1 MRPAEHVRA
10 SVTNDGLVV
19 LDIDKGEIFSAN
31 VIAARIWQGLVVD
44 GKERQVV
51 VDSIVS
57 EWGAPA
63 ESVER
68 DLDAFVETLV
78 ARHLVSDARD

>member
-1 MRPAEHVRA
+1 MKAAERVRA

-31 VIAARIWQGLVVD
+31 VIAARIWQGLVID

-51 VDSIVS
+51 IDGIVS
-57 EWGAPA
+57 EWGATQ
-63 ESVER
+63 ECVEK
-68 DLDAFVETLV
+68 DLDAFVEALV
-78 ARHLVSDARD
+78 ARQLVSSAGD